1 MGVGRFAARI
11 SAVGVL
17 ILAGPFYESAFRVV
31 LSPRADVHLMD
42 VRHAEGAGRF
52 ERMTQLSPELGH
64 FGGQT
69 P

>member
-1 MGVGRFAARI
+1 MGVRRLAARI
-11 SAVGVL
+11 WAAGVL
-17 ILAGPFYESAFRVV
+17 ILAGPVYESAVRV
-31 LSPRADVHLMD
+31 LLPRPHVHRIE
-42 VRHAEGAGRF
+42 VREDEAAGRF

>member
-1 MGVGRFAARI
+1 MGMRRLAARM

-17 ILAGPFYESAFRVV
+17 ILAGPVYESAFRM
-31 LSPRADVHLMD
+31 LLPRPDVHRME
-42 VRHAEGAGRF
+42 VREAEAAGRF
-52 ERMTQLSPELGH
+52 ERLPQLSPELGH

>member
-1 MGVGRFAARI
+1 MSAA
-11 SAVGVL
+11 GVL
-17 ILAGPFYESAFRVV
+17 ILAGPVYESAFRM
-31 LSPRADVHLMD
+31 LLPRPDVAPIE
-42 VRHAEGAGRF
+42 VRDDEAAGRF

>member
-1 MGVGRFAARI
+1 MSAA
-11 SAVGVL
+11 ALL
-17 ILAGPFYESAFRVV
+17 ILAGPVYEGAFRI
-31 LSPRADVHLMD
+31 LLPRPDVHRIEVHED
-42 VRHAEGAGRF
+42 KAAGRF